1 MSKKYIR
8 LDRPIKD
15 YTAAELAPI
24 VGGLQKSELVRT
36 IILNEKEYISV
47 DYDRSLRSFWYS
59 TVKPTLDKLGR
70 LDKSDATE
78 KGLTNWDSK
87 LSLYMAELVRMG
99 EVTYKQLRIVDTSR
113 QRSTPEESYKSAD
126 AGTYGYQVT
135 AAPYPNIIIST
146 EKDTV
151 YSIIA
156 NIATFFGCS
165 AISGKGQNSLA
176 AMEDLLRN
184 MDAASDDPA
193 APIYILTMTD
203 YDPAGYYIAET
214 FRRQVMDLRGNLGI
228 RRAVRIERIGI
239 FPHQLTPDEVTQN
252 CYTPKPAGLDKW
264 LRATGGIDAQAK
276 GLELDA
282 LTPDRIRRLFVD
294 ALRKFVDVEQYSEF
308 IRRAYLQKMALDMM
322 RDKVSAIVS
331 DVAADALDSI
341 DLKDI
346 DLLEV
351 AATGA
356 RYIPVEHLCRTSQ
369 AHEIREKVLS
379 YFVN

>member
-1 MSKKYIR
+1 MSKKYIH
-8 LDRPIKD
+8 LDKPIKD
-15 YTAAELAPI
+15 YTAEELAPI

-36 IILNEKEYISV
+36 IILSEKEHIQV
-47 DYDRSLRSFWYS
+47 EYDRSLRSFWYS

-70 LDKSDATE
+70 LGKDDNTE

-99 EVTYKQLRIVDTSR
+99 QVTYKELHIVDTSR
-113 QRSTPEESYKSAD
+113 QRFTPAAYYSNDNLE
-126 AGTYGYQVT
+126 TYGYQVT

-151 YSIIA
+151 YGIISG
-156 NIATFFGCS
+156 IATFFGCS

-184 MDAASDDPA
+184 MDAASDDPD

-228 RRAVRIERIGI
+228 RRTVKIERIGI

-264 LRATGGIDAQAK
+264 LRVTGGINGQGK

-294 ALRKFVDVEQYSEF
+294 ALRKFVDVEQYSDF
-308 IRRAYLQKMALDMM
+308 IRRAYLQKMALEVM
-322 RDKVSAIVS
+322 REKVSEIVS
-331 DVAADALDSI
+331 DVTAASLDSI
-341 DLKDI
+341 SLMDI
-346 DLLEV
+346 DLLDV
-351 AATGA
+351 AADGA
-356 RYIPVEHLCRTSQ
+356 RYIPVGQLCYTNQ
-369 AHEIREKVLS
+369 AHEIRNKVMS
-379 YFVN
+379 YFRN